1 MLEFDNSTL
10 ANMTAALDHGCKM
23 LSSGDSDT
31 SENRKRIGD
40 AIIVAAKSHK
50 RTLVQ
55 LSEVAEHEAAAI
67 LGQSRSSFVDTILKK
82 LKPSL

>member
-1 MLEFDNSTL
+1 MLEFDSSTL

-23 LSSGDSDT
+23 LSGDLDT

-40 AIIVAAKSHK
+40 AIVAAAKSQK

-55 LSEVAEHEAAAI
+55 FSEVAEHAAAAI
-67 LGQSRSSFVDTILKK
+67 LGQSRPSLVGSILRR
-82 LKPSL
+82 LKPSS

>member
-23 LSSGDSDT
+23 LSGNFDT
-31 SENRKRIGD
+31 SENRKRVGD
-40 AIIVAAKSHK
+40 AIVTAAKSQK

-55 LSEVAEHEAAAI
+55 LSEVAEQEVAAI
-67 LGQSRSSFVDTILKK
+67 LGQSRPSLVGSILKR

>member
-23 LSSGDSDT
+23 LSGDFDT
-31 SENRKRIGD
+31 SENRKRVGD
-40 AIIVAAKSHK
+40 AIVTAAKSQK
-50 RTLVQ
+50 RSLVQ
-55 LSEVAEHEAAAI
+55 LSEVAEQEAAAI
-67 LGQSRSSFVDTILKK
+67 LGQSRPSLVGSILKR